1 MKDETKDILIVEFI
15 ALKNKMHSFIKIDD
29 KGGKKP
35 KGVNENVTQ
44 IMMQKQY
51 KHALFEKKLT
61 RQKME
66 RI

>member
-35 KGVNENVTQ
+35 KGVNENVT
-44 IMMQKQY
+44 
-51 KHALFEKKLT
+51 
-61 RQKME
+61 
-66 RI
+66 